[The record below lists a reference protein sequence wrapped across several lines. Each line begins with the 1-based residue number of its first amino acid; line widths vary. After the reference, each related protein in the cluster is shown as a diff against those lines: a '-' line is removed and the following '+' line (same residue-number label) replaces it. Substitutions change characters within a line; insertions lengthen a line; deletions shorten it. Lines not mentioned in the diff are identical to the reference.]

1 MKEIKYKIN
10 TSTDIT
16 PVRDLEEKN
25 AIEIYEYDLYWQ
37 SIYIDILG
45 SKKSELDDFENI
57 NLGYIS
63 GTYFKINDMEDDGVD
78 KIDVFDSIS
87 QETYEVYKS
96 LYDVDGIERGEYIGI
111 NGNVFYIDRFYIE
124 KEYKNLGIGSKALI
138 DLEIILKY
146 SLNCKVGNFILLPSA
161 IEKIDNSLQMV
172 KDNEA
177 HLKLT
182 NKLKKFYKHF
192 GFKKI
197 KNSNYMYFNTDYKM
211 KDTE

>member
-78 KIDVFDSIS
+78 KIDVF
-87 QETYEVYKS
+87 
-96 LYDVDGIERGEYIGI
+96 
-111 NGNVFYIDRFYIE
+111 
-124 KEYKNLGIGSKALI
+124 
-138 DLEIILKY
+138 
-146 SLNCKVGNFILLPSA
+146 
-161 IEKIDNSLQMV
+161 
-172 KDNEA
+172 
-177 HLKLT
+177 
-182 NKLKKFYKHF
+182 
-192 GFKKI
+192 
-197 KNSNYMYFNTDYKM
+197 
-211 KDTE
+211 

>member
-1 MKEIKYKIN
+1 
-10 TSTDIT
+10 
-16 PVRDLEEKN
+16 
-25 AIEIYEYDLYWQ
+25 
-37 SIYIDILG
+37 
-45 SKKSELDDFENI
+45 
-57 NLGYIS
+57 
-63 GTYFKINDMEDDGVD
+63 
-78 KIDVFDSIS
+78 
-87 QETYEVYKS
+87 
-96 LYDVDGIERGEYIGI
+96 
-111 NGNVFYIDRFYIE
+111 
-124 KEYKNLGIGSKALI
+124 
-138 DLEIILKY
+138 
-146 SLNCKVGNFILLPSA
+146 LNCKVGNFILLPSA